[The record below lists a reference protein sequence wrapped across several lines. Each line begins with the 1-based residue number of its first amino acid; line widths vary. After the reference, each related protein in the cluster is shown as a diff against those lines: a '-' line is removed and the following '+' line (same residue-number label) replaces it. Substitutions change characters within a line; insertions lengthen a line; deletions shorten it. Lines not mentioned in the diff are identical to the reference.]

1 MQYGLLLD
9 TWATE
14 FDLILFQALL
24 DIVVDSQQS
33 LHL

>member
-1 MQYGLLLD
+1 MQYGLLLG

-24 DIVVDSQQS
+24 DILVDSQQS